1 MAHIAIIGAGPAG
14 SLCARVLA
22 DSGHTV
28 SVLDKGRGA
37 GGRLSTR
44 RRGAAHF
51 DHGAQFLTLR
61 SPELAPYA
69 AGWRSAGALAP
80 WEGPFGTLGADGFRA
95 SDPPDPRWVGVPGMS
110 GLVKAIQG
118 DLPVQ
123 FGVRASKVEG
133 TTVHLEDGSRREG
146 FDRVVVAA
154 PAPQA
159 AALVEGPLSE
169 ALGAVRFAPCLVA
182 LLDLGAD
189 RDLGFAAARVG
200 DGPLGWVARNQTK
213 PGRPAG
219 EHLVLHA
226 TPAWSREHL
235 EEDPAASATMLWAA
249 LQRLVPGLTGA
260 QPTHFGA
267 HRWRY
272 ALVEQ
277 PVGQPFLR
285 DGDVFA
291 CGDGLLG
298 GRIEDALLSGKAA
311 AEAVLASL

>member
-22 DSGHTV
+22 DAGHTV
-28 SVLDKGRGA
+28 TVLDKGRGA

-44 RRGAAHF
+44 RRGDAHF

-61 SPELAPYA
+61 SPELAPHA
-69 AGWRSAGALAP
+69 DGWRAAGALAP
-80 WEGPFGTLGADGFRA
+80 WEGPFGTLGGSGFRA
-95 SDPPDPRWVGVPGMS
+95 SDPPDLRWVGVPGMS

-118 DLPVQ
+118 DLPVE

-133 TTVHLEDGSRREG
+133 TAVHLEDGSVRDG

-159 AALVEGPLSE
+159 AALVDGPLSE
-169 ALGAVRFAPCLVA
+169 ALGAVRFAPCLVG
-182 LLDLGAD
+182 LVDLGSD
-189 RDLGFAAARVG
+189 RDLGFAAARVE

-226 TPAWSREHL
+226 TAAWSREHL
-235 EEDPAASATMLWAA
+235 EEEPTATASQLWAA
-249 LQRLVPGLTGA
+249 LQRLLPALAGA
-260 QPTHFGA
+260 APVHLGG

-285 DGDVFA
+285 DGAVFA

-298 GRIEDALLSGKAA
+298 GRVEDALRSGQAA